1 MLSPAPSDFVTFSKD
16 FVPRILVFVDT
27 EEDFDWSKPMTRENV
42 SVDSISALPAIHQI
56 MANRGIQPHYLVDYP
71 IATSPLAVSVL
82 KELTANNGGVIGSQ
96 LHAWANPPYR
106 EELNLENT
114 YPGNL
119 EVSLERAK
127 LHSLSQVIED
137 NFAISPKVYRAGR
150 YGVGK
155 NTPQILHELGY
166 DADVSV
172 RALFDYSPTGG
183 PDFSKISFNPYWFGP
198 DNQLLEIPLSNCFV
212 GPLASLGPKLFS
224 FNQNLGWLNA
234 FSNSFLSRSR
244 LLRRIGLTPEGM
256 PLTAALR
263 AVDELQRQ
271 NSSFYCISYHSPSAV
286 PGNTPY
292 VRTAEDLA
300 VFKHWL
306 ETVLDYLITDIGAV
320 PGTITE
326 VVKNLRANR
335 L

>member
-1 MLSPAPSDFVTFSKD
+1 MLNLAPSDFVAFPEGYA
-16 FVPRILVFVDT
+16 PRILVFVDT
-27 EEDFDWSKPMTRENV
+27 EEDFDWSKPMTRESV

-56 MANRGIQPHYLVDYP
+56 MADRGIQPHYLVDYP

-106 EELNLENT
+106 EKLNLENT

-119 EVSLERAK
+119 EISLERAK

-137 NFAISPKVYRAGR
+137 NFAIAPKVYRAGR

-166 DADVSV
+166 DVDVSV

-183 PDFSKISFNPYWFGP
+183 PDFSKISFRPYWFGP
-198 DNQLLEIPLSNCFV
+198 EKKLLEIPLSNCFV
-212 GPLASLGPKLFS
+212 GPLASMGPRLFS
-224 FNQNLGWLNA
+224 FNQNHGRLSAL
-234 FSNSFLSRSR
+234 SNSFLARTG
-244 LLRRIGLTPEGM
+244 LLQRIGLTPEGM
-256 PLTAALR
+256 PVASALS
-263 AVDELQRQ
+263 AIDELHRQ
-271 NSSFYCISYHSPSAV
+271 NSPFYCISYHSPSAV

-292 VRTAEDLA
+292 VRTAADLA
-300 VFKHWL
+300 TFKHWL
-306 ETVLDYLITDIGAV
+306 ETVFDYLITKIGAA
-320 PGTITE
+320 PATITE
-326 VVKNLRANR
+326 VVKDLRTTR